1 MTMPMTTSPNP
12 QARKVFKILCP
23 IERKDGTTFWLRVG
37 TAFPNRDQS
46 INLYLDVLPAN
57 QKLQLRE
64 LDEED
69 LRERDGTA
77 PRRRGPLRTV
87 APSPDGTASNDLPF

>member
-1 MTMPMTTSPNP
+1 MTMPMTTSP
-12 QARKVFKILCP
+12 QSRKIFKILCP

-37 TAFPNRDQS
+37 SAFPNRDQS

-57 QKLQLRE
+57 LKLQLRE

-69 LRERDGTA
+69 LRERDGA
-77 PRRRGPLRTV
+77 SSKRRGGMRIP
-87 APSPDGTASNDLPF
+87 APTDGAANNVLPF